1 MTEPTRGTGYRSLN
15 DVICFDRIPLA
26 NENANRREGEN
37 QANVPSSNHAD
48 GPIAPTP
55 CVPPTVKEAT
65 PSAGPLTA
73 RLRRSLKNTAS
84 LLPVLCGASWL
95 LFIAESPALLD
106 QQNTIDT
113 PAGVT
118 GRATNEQSLD
128 EFVLAAYQPT
138 SYAHA
143 PKSELPASI
152 NLEESRPITT
162 TDQLVGMPGL
172 DTPPRSIDSPAS
184 SLFEPASTLP
194 DAALPFA
201 RATQPGV
208 SSDDDLL
215 RPQETPG
222 SNHSQTP
229 NLSAPPEASDPVPKR
244 VTEVAGP
251 AASVAPSPSTQTE
264 RPSAPSSSAA
274 GDDLVAR
281 GRALL
286 GQGDVG
292 SARIL
297 LIRAFDAGAPSASF
311 FLAQSYDPNVL
322 ASRHSYGASA
332 DLTKARQFYE
342 HAHRLGMREAEQRLG
357 SLNNGS
363 ARDRGGDRQH
373 RFSGHVT
380 QRAE

>member
-1 MTEPTRGTGYRSLN
+1 
-15 DVICFDRIPLA
+15 
-26 NENANRREGEN
+26 
-37 QANVPSSNHAD
+37 
-48 GPIAPTP
+48 
-55 CVPPTVKEAT
+55 
-65 PSAGPLTA
+65 
-73 RLRRSLKNTAS
+73 
-84 LLPVLCGASWL
+84 
-95 LFIAESPALLD
+95 LLD

-143 PKSELPASI
+143 LKSELPASI

-244 VTEVAGP
+244 ATSVAGP
-251 AASVAPSPSTQTE
+251 AASVAPSASTQTA

-322 ASRHSYGASA
+322 ASRHTYGASA

-363 ARDRGGDRQH
+363 ARDRGEGRQH
-373 RFSGHVT
+373 RFSGPMT
-380 QRAE
+380 QPAE

>member
-1 MTEPTRGTGYRSLN
+1 MTEPTRGTRYRSLN
-15 DVICFDRIPLA
+15 DVICFDRIPLVS
-26 NENANRREGEN
+26 ENANRLERDN

-48 GPIAPTP
+48 EPIPPTH
-55 CVPPTVKEAT
+55 CVPPTVNEAT
-65 PSAGPLTA
+65 PSAGHLTEM
-73 RLRRSLKNTAS
+73 LRRSLKHTAS

-143 PKSELPASI
+143 LKSELPASI

-162 TDQLVGMPGL
+162 TDQLVAVPGL
-172 DTPPRSIDSPAS
+172 NTPPLSIDSTAS
-184 SLFEPASTLP
+184 SLFEPAYTLH
-194 DAALPFA
+194 DATLPFA
-201 RATQPGV
+201 RATQPRV

-215 RPQETPG
+215 PPQERPG

-229 NLSAPPEASDPVPKR
+229 NLSAPPEASHTVPER

-251 AASVAPSPSTQTE
+251 PASVAPPASTQTE

-274 GDDLVAR
+274 RDDLVAR

-297 LIRAFDAGAPSASF
+297 LLRAFDAGAPSASF

-322 ASRHSYGASA
+322 ASRHTYGASA

-363 ARDRGGDRQH
+363 ARDRAGDRQH

>member
-1 MTEPTRGTGYRSLN
+1 MIHLRLVST
-15 DVICFDRIPLA
+15 
-26 NENANRREGEN
+26 
-37 QANVPSSNHAD
+37 QA
-48 GPIAPTP
+48 
-55 CVPPTVKEAT
+55 
-65 PSAGPLTA
+65 
-73 RLRRSLKNTAS
+73 
-84 LLPVLCGASWL
+84 
-95 LFIAESPALLD
+95 
-106 QQNTIDT
+106 
-113 PAGVT
+113 
-118 GRATNEQSLD
+118 
-128 EFVLAAYQPT
+128 
-138 SYAHA
+138 
-143 PKSELPASI
+143 
-152 NLEESRPITT
+152 
-162 TDQLVGMPGL
+162 
-172 DTPPRSIDSPAS
+172 AS
-184 SLFEPASTLP
+184 SLFEPAYTLP

-215 RPQETPG
+215 RPQERPG

-229 NLSAPPEASDPVPKR
+229 NLSAPPEASHTVPKR

-251 AASVAPSPSTQTE
+251 PASVAPASTQTE

-297 LIRAFDAGAPSASF
+297 LLRAFDAGAPSASF

-322 ASRHSYGASA
+322 ASRHTYGASA

-342 HAHRLGMREAEQRLG
+342 HAHRMGMREAEQRLG

-363 ARDRGGDRQH
+363 ARDRGEDRQH

>member
-1 MTEPTRGTGYRSLN
+1 MTEPTRGTRYRSLN

-26 NENANRREGEN
+26 SENANRLEGEN

-48 GPIAPTP
+48 GPIEPTP

-65 PSAGPLTA
+65 PSAGPLTKG
-73 RLRRSLKNTAS
+73 LRRRLKHTAS

-95 LFIAESPALLD
+95 LFAAESPALLD
-106 QQNTIDT
+106 QQTIDT
-113 PAGVT
+113 PAGVART
-118 GRATNEQSLD
+118 GRATNESLD
-128 EFVLAAYQPT
+128 EFVLAAYQP
-138 SYAHA
+138 YAHA
-143 PKSELPASI
+143 PKSELWANI

-162 TDQLVGMPGL
+162 NDQLVGVPGL
-172 DTPPRSIDSPAS
+172 DTPPLSINSRAS
-184 SLFEPASTLP
+184 SLFEPAYTLP

-201 RATQPGV
+201 RATPPGV
-208 SSDDDLL
+208 SSVDDLL
-215 RPQETPG
+215 RPQQTPA

-229 NLSAPPEASDPVPKR
+229 NLSAPPEASHPVPKR

-251 AASVAPSPSTQTE
+251 PASVAPPASTQTD

-274 GDDLVAR
+274 DDDLVAR

-286 GQGDVG
+286 AQGDVG

-297 LIRAFDAGAPSASF
+297 LLRAFDAGAPSASF
-311 FLAQSYDPNVL
+311 FLARSYDPNVL
-322 ASRHSYGASA
+322 ASRQTYGASA

-363 ARDRGGDRQH
+363 ARDRAGDRQH

>member
-1 MTEPTRGTGYRSLN
+1 MTEPTRGTRYRSLN

-26 NENANRREGEN
+26 NENANRLEREN
-37 QANVPSSNHAD
+37 QANLPSINHAD
-48 GPIAPTP
+48 EPIAPTP

-65 PSAGPLTA
+65 PSAGPLTE
-73 RLRRSLKNTAS
+73 RLRRSLKHTAS

-113 PAGVT
+113 PAGVART

-143 PKSELPASI
+143 PKSELWANI

-162 TDQLVGMPGL
+162 TDQLVGVPGL
-172 DTPPRSIDSPAS
+172 DTPPLSIDSSAS
-184 SLFEPASTLP
+184 SLFEPAYTLP

-215 RPQETPG
+215 RPQERPG

-229 NLSAPPEASDPVPKR
+229 NLSAPPEASHTVPKR

-251 AASVAPSPSTQTE
+251 PASVAP
-264 RPSAPSSSAA
+264 RPPLRRNDHRPQALAPQ
-274 GDDLVAR
+274 VM
-281 GRALL
+281 
-286 GQGDVG
+286 
-292 SARIL
+292 
-297 LIRAFDAGAPSASF
+297 
-311 FLAQSYDPNVL
+311 
-322 ASRHSYGASA
+322 
-332 DLTKARQFYE
+332 T
-342 HAHRLGMREAEQRLG
+342 
-357 SLNNGS
+357 
-363 ARDRGGDRQH
+363 
-373 RFSGHVT
+373 
-380 QRAE
+380 